1 MNNYKQQG
9 RENRLLRALPR
20 KGLQLLLASCDQVE
34 LRFAEVLYEPGER
47 IRHVHFPTDS
57 FISLV
62 TALDDGGRL
71 EIGIVGDEGMLGTSL
86 ILGVSTS
93 PQHAVVQGAGT
104 AWRMSTSAFQNHYQQ
119 NAELRR
125 RLNRYLYVL
134 MGQLAQTAAC
144 TRFHRVEARL
154 ARWLLMTRDRAHRDQ
169 FHLTHEFLA
178 YMLGVRRVGI
188 TEAAGSLQA
197 RGLID
202 YERGAIAILDSK
214 GLEQASCGCYEGA
227 IEMYEQTLG
236 ADRLT

>member
-1 MNNYKQQG
+1 M
-9 RENRLLRALPR
+9 R
-20 KGLQLLLASCDQVE
+20 SCDQVD
-34 LRFAEVLYEPGER
+34 LGFAEILHEPGER
-47 IRHVHFPTDS
+47 IRYVHFPTES

-62 TALDDGGRL
+62 TALEDGGRL

-104 AWRMSTSAFQNHYQQ
+104 AWRMSTAAFQRHYRQ
-119 NAELRR
+119 NPQLRR
-125 RLNRYLYVL
+125 HLNRYVYVL

-144 TRFHRVEARL
+144 TRYHRIEARL

-169 FHLTHEFLA
+169 FHITHEFLA

-202 YERGAIAILDSK
+202 YQRGAIAILDPK
-214 GLEQASCGCYEGA
+214 GLEQASCACYGGA
-227 IEMYEQTLG
+227 IEIYERTLSS
-236 ADRLT
+236 